1 MIILRDYKITF
12 TSSDH
17 HEERIFIVV
26 ADPENYV
33 PDTLPFTIMSD
44 KQTYNVGDHITFT
57 GVINEAKDDITQG
70 QVVITM
76 TDPGGNKLTT
86 ASAKSGVKSYLAS
99 AMFDGC
105 RRIASVTHVPRST

>member
-1 MIILRDYKITF
+1 MSSIHAEYGKIIVI
-12 TSSDH
+12 
-17 HEERIFIVV
+17 
-26 ADPENYV
+26 
-33 PDTLPFTIMSD
+33 PFTIMSD

-86 ASAKSGVKSYLAS
+86 ASAKSGEDL
-99 AMFDGC
+99 
-105 RRIASVTHVPRST
+105 VTKTVEYSLSDIQMRLENTSQMVI